1 MYDGIQ
7 YGIIP
12 LFIQNRILYMGMEH
26 PTANLI
32 KNIKL
37 PEIIYSKYPISFYKH
52 FLMFYSFKWINF
64 INFADSTI

>member
-37 PEIIYSKYPISFYKH
+37 PEIIYSKYPISFY
-52 FLMFYSFKWINF
+52 
-64 INFADSTI
+64 